1 MGRWSFRNPRYILRP
16 SEPTWKER
24 SKGMQKLRSPD
35 VVRDL
40 CLDRGCLLE
49 ALRNCVNEN
58 GMEHFQLAS
67 KLGVDLWTPLE
78 WIKGTTRPNSASLLA
93 IRHFLEEY
101 APKYL
106 PVLEKEE
113 KRERR
118 QSEIASNMIVKR
130 WACAWRTHNA
140 RNGNGQ

>member
-1 MGRWSFRNPRYILRP
+1 MVFQEPSLHTQVRP

-49 ALRNCVNEN
+49 ALRNCLNEN

-67 KLGVDLWTPLE
+67 KLGVDLWTLLE
-78 WIKGTTRPNSASLLA
+78 WIKGTIRPNSASLLA

-106 PVLEKEE
+106 PVTQRDDEAHQDGSVATLE
-113 KRERR
+113 
-118 QSEIASNMIVKR
+118 SNGR
-130 WACAWRTHNA
+130 WVR
-140 RNGNGQ
+140 